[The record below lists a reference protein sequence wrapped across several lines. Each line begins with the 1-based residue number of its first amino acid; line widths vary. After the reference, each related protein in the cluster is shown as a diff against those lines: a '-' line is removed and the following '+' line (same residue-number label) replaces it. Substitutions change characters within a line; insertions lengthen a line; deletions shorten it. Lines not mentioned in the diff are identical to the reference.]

1 MGLHVPVDLRPEIE
15 EAVARGGVISRRDLI
30 AKLGRLEERPEWSEA
45 TYLTVYHTEVSY
57 TIETPKPFPI
67 KARVNAHIA
76 AVETLMNALKR
87 EDRSALPFKGL
98 AMRIPRHCLAPPS
111 PFQNLGAT
119 LLCAHERIGLT
130 ERLA

>member
-1 MGLHVPVDLRPEIE
+1 MPVDRRPEIE
-15 EAVARGGVISRRDLI
+15 EGVARGGAILRRDLI

-67 KARVNAHIA
+67 KARVKAHIA

-87 EDRSALPFKGL
+87 KTDP
-98 AMRIPRHCLAPPS
+98 
-111 PFQNLGAT
+111 
-119 LLCAHERIGLT
+119 LC
-130 ERLA
+130 RLKD